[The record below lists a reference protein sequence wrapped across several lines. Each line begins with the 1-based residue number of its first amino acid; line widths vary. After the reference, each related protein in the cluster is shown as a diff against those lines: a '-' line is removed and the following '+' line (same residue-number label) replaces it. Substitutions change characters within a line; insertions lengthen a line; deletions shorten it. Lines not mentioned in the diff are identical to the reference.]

1 MQKDSLMVLQAALRT
16 FKKKRDISSLT
27 PGEKKIL
34 PNNYI
39 YLTKPSTI
47 IIPSHKTVT
56 SSITQAI
63 NKVKRA
69 LLVY

>member
-1 MQKDSLMVLQAALRT
+1 MQKATLMVLQAALHI

-27 PGEKKIL
+27 PGEKIL

-47 IIPSHKTVT
+47 IILSHKTVT